1 MTDLLRQEIAAT
13 ADLIVVKV
21 GTRVLTHAGGKLNEE
36 RVAQLAEE
44 IHQLWEAGRKVVL
57 VSSGA
62 VGAGM
67 GRLGLEA
74 RPKDLARLQAV
85 AAIGQS
91 KLVEAYDRELA
102 AHGRLAA
109 QVLLTADDLNHRT
122 RYLNVRNTLLA
133 LLECGAVPVINENDT
148 VAVDELQTAFG
159 DNDRLAALVTNL
171 LRAPLLVLLSDV
183 EGLYDA
189 PPRDAPPRDAPPRD
203 APPSVPLAESPASPA
218 AERLTAAAG
227 ARVIPTVRQIDES
240 IVALVQD
247 RATGL
252 SKGGMAS
259 KLAAARMCT
268 AAGENVIIA
277 SGRRPGILKR
287 IVAGDQ
293 VGTLFLA
300 VGQSIPS
307 RKRWIGFTVPPRGQL
322 RLDQGAGRAIGQQGR
337 SLLAI
342 GVVDVEGHFAK
353 GDVVALCDG
362 EGREIARGL
371 SNYSAE
377 EIRRIKGLRS
387 EQIAA
392 VLGHRPYEEVV
403 HRDNMAL
410 TGP

>member
-1 MTDLLRQEIAAT
+1 MTDLLRQEIATA

-21 GTRVLTHAGGKLNEE
+21 GTRVLSHTDGKLNEE

-67 GRLGLEA
+67 GRLGLDA

-91 KLVEAYDRELA
+91 KLIEAYDRALA
-102 AHGRLAA
+102 SHGRHAA

-148 VAVDELQTAFG
+148 VAVDELQTTFG
-159 DNDRLAALVTNL
+159 DNDRLAAMVTNL

-183 EGLYDA
+183 DGLYDG
-189 PPRDAPPRDAPPRD
+189 PPTEPD
-203 APPSVPLAESPASPA
+203 
-218 AERLTAAAG
+218 
-227 ARVIPTVRQIDES
+227 ARVISVVRQIDDS
-240 IVALVQD
+240 IVALVKD

-268 AAGENVIIA
+268 AAGENVVIA
-277 SGRRPGILKR
+277 SGRRPGVLKQ
-287 IVAGDQ
+287 IIAGEE

-300 VGQSIPS
+300 LGQSISS
-307 RKRWIGFTVPPRGQL
+307 RKRWIGFTVAPRGEL
-322 RLDQGAGRAIGQQGR
+322 RLDQGAGRAIGRQGR

-342 GVVDVEGHFAK
+342 GIVEVRGHFAK
-353 GDVVALCDG
+353 GDVVAMCDG
-362 EGREIARGL
+362 EGLEIARGL
-371 SNYSAE
+371 SNYSAD

-410 TGP
+410 TG

>member
-13 ADLIVVKV
+13 ADLMVVKV

-44 IHQLWEAGRKVVL
+44 IHHLWEAGRKVVL

-67 GRLGLEA
+67 GRLGLDA

-91 KLVEAYDRELA
+91 KLIEAYDRALA
-102 AHGRLAA
+102 SHGRHAG

-133 LLECGAVPVINENDT
+133 LLECGAVPIINENDT
-148 VAVDELQTAFG
+148 VAVDELQTTFG
-159 DNDRLAALVTNL
+159 DNDRLAAMVANL

-183 EGLYDA
+183 DGLYDG
-189 PPRDAPPRDAPPRD
+189 
-203 APPSVPLAESPASPA
+203 PPSEP
-218 AERLTAAAG
+218 G
-227 ARVIPTVRQIDES
+227 AHVISVVRQIDES
-240 IVALVQD
+240 IVALVKD

-268 AAGENVIIA
+268 AAGENVVIA
-277 SGRRPGILKR
+277 SGRRPGVLKQ
-287 IVAGDQ
+287 IIAGEE

-300 VGQSIPS
+300 QGQSIPS
-307 RKRWIGFTVPPRGQL
+307 RKRWIGFTAAPRGQI
-322 RLDQGAGRAIGQQGR
+322 RLDPGAGRAIGRQGR

-342 GVVDVEGHFAK
+342 GIVDVEGHFAK

-362 EGREIARGL
+362 EGAEIARGL
-371 SNYSAE
+371 SNYSAD
-377 EIRRIKGLRS
+377 EIRRIQGLRS

-392 VLGHRPYEEVV
+392 VLGHCPYDEVV
-403 HRDNMAL
+403 HRDNLAL
-410 TGP
+410 TG